1 MADGISIEIESLA
14 ASGAQAKPGGDLVL
28 FVGEDL
34 ALSPRAA
41 EIAGPGAA
49 ELVARAAGVERFKGK
64 AS

>member
-14 ASGAQAKPGGDLVL
+14 TAKPGGAGGDLVL

-49 ELVARAAGVERFKGK
+49 DLVARAA
-64 AS
+64 A